1 MIHGMIDFE
10 CFALI
15 PAAEPIS
22 LGFKIF
28 DPMGDVLTD
37 DLPGKE
43 WLFAPGDRYRDPET
57 VKWWEEQGV
66 AARAV
71 LASRETDGQPT
82 RQVLEELVMWQRIH
96 KIDILWANSPNFDM
110 MLLEDLFR
118 HVGMEN
124 PFRFYNYM
132 DVRTVRN
139 MFNIPRDKLKYGTP
153 HKALDDCIQQC
164 MWVQAA
170 YKELTGLRGFYVNRN
185 SSNSSGVVTREKP
198 GFSRGMAA
206 GGPARSV

>member
-28 DPMGDVLTD
+28 DPLGDVLKD
-37 DLPGKE
+37 DLPGRE

-57 VKWWEEQGV
+57 VRWWEGQGET
-66 AARAV
+66 ARAV
-71 LASRETDGQPT
+71 LDACEHAGRPIRE
-82 RQVLEELVMWQRIH
+82 VLEEFIQMAQEH
-96 KIDILWANSPNFDM
+96 KVDILWANSPNFDM

-124 PFRFYNYM
+124 PFKFYNYR
-132 DVRTVRN
+132 DVRTVHN
-139 MFNIPRDKLKYGTP
+139 MFGIPRDKLKYGTP

-164 MWVQAA
+164 LWVQAA

-198 GFSRGMAA
+198 GFSRGVAA